1 LVSYKVE
8 DNRCN
13 RCKTRQKLKCYHHP
27 VCDSISVPLLLQS
40 LQDELGYYHERH
52 QKTFDEIRKKSKLR
66 TNFLQVDKAT
76 DIMHIEYIVPQ
87 NDEDKVREYTQFISR
102 ECRIRSLPCH
112 GRLEDWW
119 MALFQSVQ
127 MERSIESLEKVKQW
141 HEQGRETA
149 PLVEVIELLI
159 PCILH
164 LENHVAEKALTIL
177 FRRKLNE
184 FHGPKIEFL
193 NVIEMVLQIAVLGT
207 IPSPSHWRLKHSK
220 DANGQIILVPIQVRN
235 QIGRKMIKKIDVLLR
250 QQQLTVMIIF
260 DRSFWWQFKIQRRN
274 KSLNNAQRP
283 KCGRA
288 RIISRSDRCIL

>member
-1 LVSYKVE
+1 
-8 DNRCN
+8 
-13 RCKTRQKLKCYHHP
+13 
-27 VCDSISVPLLLQS
+27 
-40 LQDELGYYHERH
+40 
-52 QKTFDEIRKKSKLR
+52 
-66 TNFLQVDKAT
+66 
-76 DIMHIEYIVPQ
+76 MHIEYIVPQ

-102 ECRIRSLPCH
+102 ECRTRLLSCH

-164 LENHVAEKALTIL
+164 LEYHVTEKVLTIL

-193 NVIEMVLQIAVLGT
+193 NAIETVLQTAVLGT

-220 DANGQIILVPIQVRN
+220 DANGQIILDPIQVRN

-274 KSLNNAQRP
+274 KSLKNAQRP

-288 RIISRSDRCIL
+288 RIISRSDRCTL

>member
-1 LVSYKVE
+1 
-8 DNRCN
+8 
-13 RCKTRQKLKCYHHP
+13 
-27 VCDSISVPLLLQS
+27 
-40 LQDELGYYHERH
+40 
-52 QKTFDEIRKKSKLR
+52 
-66 TNFLQVDKAT
+66 
-76 DIMHIEYIVPQ
+76 
-87 NDEDKVREYTQFISR
+87 
-102 ECRIRSLPCH
+102 
-112 GRLEDWW
+112 
-119 MALFQSVQ
+119 

-164 LENHVAEKALTIL
+164 LENHVAEKVLTIL
-177 FRRKLNE
+177 FQRKLNE

-193 NVIEMVLQIAVLGT
+193 NAIETVLQTAVLGT

-220 DANGQIILVPIQVRN
+220 DAYGQIILEPIQVHN

-288 RIISRSDRCIL
+288 RIISRSNRCIL